1 MALYFKHCTIS
12 FTLYD
17 YTILLRT
24 LISYCLQVFDIQVQD
39 TEKSK
44 STEVEEYE
52 LIIKETRKLIEVFKP
67 HMTVSEVLLKAI

>member
-1 MALYFKHCTIS
+1 MIS

-67 HMTVSEVLLKAI
+67 HMTVSEVSLKAI